1 MNLLAFSTSHKAG
14 NGVSPCSLQA
24 EKYHGS
30 DKNETTGQA
39 EMCRGLG
46 IPEMDPC
53 KKDACPSATEAE
65 CLDSVIFGYW
75 LIGEHHHVWKKPLWE
90 RSL

>member
-14 NGVSPCSLQA
+14 NGVSPCSHQA

-39 EMCRGLG
+39 AMCRGLG
-46 IPEMDPC
+46 IPAMDPC
-53 KKDACPSATEAE
+53 KKEACPSATEAK
-65 CLDSVIFGYW
+65 SVWIVLFLGT
-75 LIGEHHHVWKKPLWE
+75 G
-90 RSL
+90 